1 MKVII
6 TIIISLI
13 TVSIAEVKVGWI
25 ELSTVVT
32 QLDDFRQA
40 QAELEDQSR
49 KWQTEIQDM
58 EVKLDSMLQAYQ
70 KNQILM
76 NDERRQQTEME
87 ITQYQQ
93 SIQTFYMQKMGP
105 EGELARLNA
114 QKMNP
119 IIQKVYA
126 AVDKV
131 AFQENYDY
139 VMDSEQAG
147 LIYKKEEN
155 NLNALVLKQLK
166 DEIRMGR
173 AYGSKF
179 NMDKMVLYPVA
190 GTHFQGDVIGFE

>member
-93 SIQTFYMQKMGP
+93 TIQTFYMQKMGP

-119 IIQKVYA
+119 IIQKVYG

-166 DEIRMGR
+166 DEP
-173 AYGSKF
+173 A
-179 NMDKMVLYPVA
+179 
-190 GTHFQGDVIGFE
+190 Q

>member
-13 TVSIAEVKVGWI
+13 TVSIADVKVGWI

-126 AVDKV
+126 AVEKV

-166 DEIRMGR
+166 DEP
-173 AYGSKF
+173 A
-179 NMDKMVLYPVA
+179 
-190 GTHFQGDVIGFE
+190 Q

>member
-13 TVSIAEVKVGWI
+13 TVSIADVKVGWI

-93 SIQTFYMQKMGP
+93 TIQTFYMQKMGP

-166 DEIRMGR
+166 DEP
-173 AYGSKF
+173 A
-179 NMDKMVLYPVA
+179 
-190 GTHFQGDVIGFE
+190 Q

>member
-126 AVDKV
+126 AV
-131 AFQENYDY
+131 
-139 VMDSEQAG
+139 
-147 LIYKKEEN
+147 
-155 NLNALVLKQLK
+155 
-166 DEIRMGR
+166 
-173 AYGSKF
+173 
-179 NMDKMVLYPVA
+179 
-190 GTHFQGDVIGFE
+190 

>member
-13 TVSIAEVKVGWI
+13 TVSIAEVNVGWI

-166 DEIRMGR
+166 DEP
-173 AYGSKF
+173 A
-179 NMDKMVLYPVA
+179 
-190 GTHFQGDVIGFE
+190 Q

>member
-1 MKVII
+1 MRK
-6 TIIISLI
+6 IIIMIGLVCVVFADTKI
-13 TVSIAEVKVGWI
+13 GWI

-40 QAELEDQSR
+40 QVELEDQQR

-58 EVKLDSMLQAYQ
+58 QLKLDSMYQAYQ

-76 NDERRQQTEME
+76 NEERRKETEVG

-93 SIQTFYMQKMGP
+93 TIQTHYMQKMGP
-105 EGELARLNA
+105 EGELARLET

-131 AFQENYDY
+131 AFQEGYDY
-139 VMDSEQAG
+139 VLDSEQAG
-147 LIYKKEEN
+147 LIYRKEEN

-166 DEIRMGR
+166 DE
-173 AYGSKF
+173 
-179 NMDKMVLYPVA
+179 P
-190 GTHFQGDVIGFE
+190 TE

>member
-13 TVSIAEVKVGWI
+13 TVSIADVKVGWI

-166 DEIRMGR
+166 DEP
-173 AYGSKF
+173 A
-179 NMDKMVLYPVA
+179 
-190 GTHFQGDVIGFE
+190 Q

>member
-1 MKVII
+1 MKII
-6 TIIISLI
+6 IIIISLI
-13 TVSIAEVKVGWI
+13 SISFSDIKVGWI

-40 QAELEDQSR
+40 QVELEDQQR
-49 KWQTEIQDM
+49 KWQTEMQNM
-58 EVKLDSMLQAYQ
+58 QLSLDSMYQAYQ

-93 SIQTFYMQKMGP
+93 NIQTYYMQKMGP
-105 EGELARLNA
+105 EGELARLEA

-119 IIQKVYA
+119 IIQKVYG

-131 AFQENYDY
+131 AFQEGYDY

-147 LIYKKEEN
+147 LIYRKEEN

-166 DEIRMGR
+166 DE
-173 AYGSKF
+173 S
-179 NMDKMVLYPVA
+179 D
-190 GTHFQGDVIGFE
+190 Q

>member
-166 DEIRMGR
+166 DEP
-173 AYGSKF
+173 A
-179 NMDKMVLYPVA
+179 
-190 GTHFQGDVIGFE
+190 Q

>member
-93 SIQTFYMQKMGP
+93 SIQTM
-105 EGELARLNA
+105 
-114 QKMNP
+114 
-119 IIQKVYA
+119 
-126 AVDKV
+126 
-131 AFQENYDY
+131 
-139 VMDSEQAG
+139 
-147 LIYKKEEN
+147 LIYCLEIF
-155 NLNALVLKQLK
+155 LSALTTLK
-166 DEIRMGR
+166 
-173 AYGSKF
+173 
-179 NMDKMVLYPVA
+179 
-190 GTHFQGDVIGFE
+190 

>member
-166 DEIRMGR
+166 DE
-173 AYGSKF
+173 
-179 NMDKMVLYPVA
+179 P
-190 GTHFQGDVIGFE
+190 TQ